1 MLQQFALIAG
11 FLAAWTPPTYNAT
24 VVAAFANKT
33 LTSASHFADDD
44 PYKNGTVPDPGRA
57 NDTAT
62 VCGVLYEAEAARDR
76 YALVTYPS
84 ASAASGAGA
93 HVTHAHPCAA
103 CSTLQ
108 DLSAYMGTHNLT
120 APVRKC
126 GLELIKGRVKS
137 CLRGLGFTDDCVNI
151 WYFNIVNSRD
161 HCAVPCV
168 LHGKYPYN
176 NPDGSLNDCIQCDE
190 TDSGPLF
197 KQFSGRTR
205 RDSGLTS
212 AIERPP
218 DSIFE
223 VEHYYY

>member
-1 MLQQFALIAG
+1 MLLN
-11 FLAAWTPPTYNAT
+11 LVVTLSLHSWTPPTYNST

-33 LTSASHFADDD
+33 LTSASHFADDN
-44 PYKNGTVPDPGRA
+44 PYKNGTVPTPGRV
-57 NDTAT
+57 NDTS
-62 VCGVLYEAEAARDR
+62 VCGVLYADEAARDK
-76 YALVTYPS
+76 YALVTY
-84 ASAASGAGA
+84 ASAAAATAAGA
-93 HVTHAHPCAA
+93 HVTHAHACAA
-103 CSTLQ
+103 CSALQ
-108 DLSAYMGTHNLT
+108 DLSVYMGVHNLT

-126 GLELIKGRVKS
+126 GLELIDSKVKA
-137 CLRGLGFTDDCVNI
+137 CLQGLGFSNDCVNI
-151 WYFNIVNSRD
+151 WFYNIGNSRD

-176 NPDGSLNDCIQCDE
+176 NPDGSLNKCIQCDE

-218 DSIFE
+218 DSIFQ